1 LRFHTRSIAALLA
14 VGLAARVPAG
24 SASGGNAPYRLP
36 GGAVFPEGVA
46 VDKANG
52 DLFVGSTA
60 DGTVYRGDVEEPGE
74 LEVFLEP
81 GADGR
86 ESVTGMKVDTQG
98 RLLVAGR
105 RTGRVFAYD
114 TATGELVAALEVP
127 GSGDSLVNDLTVTPD
142 AAFVTDSFRPVV
154 YRLPL
159 DEAGVGEVELWLD
172 LEGTPLQYE
181 DGFNLNGI
189 SASDDGRYL
198 LTVQSNTGALWR
210 IDTDTREVTEVDLD
224 GETLEG
230 GDGLLLDGRQPLVV
244 RNDPPVVAHVE
255 LAEDLASGEVVEE
268 ITDETFDYPTTV
280 AEQGGRLLVVNSQ
293 LDREGGD
300 ADEPFTV
307 SAVPFPGSN
316 GPACPVTRAQ
326 LPDDTDRTC
335 GTGTAALTGDA
346 LAC

>member
-1 LRFHTRSIAALLA
+1 VRIGIAAFVALLA
-14 VGLAARVPAG
+14 AFAAACTTSPT
-24 SASGGNAPYRLP
+24 APYTLP
-36 GGAVFPEGVA
+36 GEGVFPEGVA
-46 VDKANG
+46 VNKANG

-60 DGTVYRGDVEEPGE
+60 DGTVYRGNVEEPGE
-74 LEVFLEP
+74 LDVFLQP

-114 TATGELVAALEVP
+114 AATGDLVAALEVP
-127 GSGDSLVNDLTVTPD
+127 GSGESLVNDLTVTPE
-142 AAFVTDSFRPVV
+142 AAYVTDSFRPVV

-159 DEAGVGEVELWLD
+159 DEAGVGEVEPWLD

-210 IDTDTREVTEVDLD
+210 IDTATREVVRVDL
-224 GETLEG
+224 GGARLTG
-230 GDGLLLDGRQPLVV
+230 GDGALLDGRDLDVV
-244 RNDPPVVAHVE
+244 RNDPGVVAHVE
-255 LAEDLASGEVVEE
+255 LAEDLATGAVVEE
-268 ITDETFDYPTTV
+268 ITDDTFDYPTTL

-307 SAVPFPGSN
+307 SAVPFPGSS
-316 GPACPVTRAQ
+316 R
-326 LPDDTDRTC
+326 
-335 GTGTAALTGDA
+335 
-346 LAC
+346 